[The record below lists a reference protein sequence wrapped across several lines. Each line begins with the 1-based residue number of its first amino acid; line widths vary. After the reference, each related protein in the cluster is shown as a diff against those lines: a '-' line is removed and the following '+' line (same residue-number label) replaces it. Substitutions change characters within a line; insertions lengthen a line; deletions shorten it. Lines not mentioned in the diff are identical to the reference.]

1 MTANNRKRKT
11 ATKKLYES
19 MSTKELVGALK
30 EAEATVGE
38 IKNYLKSVLA
48 EVNFR
53 PEPQLPVFSNSPGLA
68 RGFDKTEF
76 PDTFAAPVP
85 GMGVPPANT
94 DSPPN
99 TDPTKA
105 APPTLSAPIAQPLMT
120 DYYAADDPL
129 NMGVEEELNALATI
143 TNTDQAVALPTTSTD
158 NATEN
163 LSEAVTYQ

>member
-11 ATKKLYES
+11 ATKKIYES
-19 MSTKELVGALK
+19 MSTKELVVALK

-53 PEPQLPVFSNSPGLA
+53 PEPQLPVFSNSPGRA
-68 RGFDKTEF
+68 GGFNNDF

-94 DSPPN
+94 DTPPN

-105 APPTLSAPIAQPLMT
+105 ALPTISAPIAQPIMT

-143 TNTDQAVALPTTSTD
+143 TNTDQPVALPKPEAETQD
-158 NATEN
+158 